1 MNKKDEII
9 YEDNV
14 GNVLSDDGINSI
26 DLLNENQLHT
36 KFSEFQELS
45 NEHSWA
51 RRVVYN
57 KIFAAHLICQKP
69 DETNRTHFHKN
80 DDEWWVVLDG
90 RIKWWI
96 EGEEIIYAEKG
107 DIIFVERG
115 KQHKIKTIGDGN
127 SIRLAISPPDI
138 PHYHPKVD
146 MAPDDF

>member
-1 MNKKDEII
+1 MNKKDEIV

-45 NEHSWA
+45 NKNSWA
-51 RRVVYN
+51 KRIVYN
-57 KIFAAHLICQKP
+57 NIFAAHLICQKP
-69 DETNRTHFHKN
+69 GETNRTHFHKN

-107 DIIFVERG
+107 DIIFVESG

-127 SIRLAISPPDI
+127 SLRLAISPPDI